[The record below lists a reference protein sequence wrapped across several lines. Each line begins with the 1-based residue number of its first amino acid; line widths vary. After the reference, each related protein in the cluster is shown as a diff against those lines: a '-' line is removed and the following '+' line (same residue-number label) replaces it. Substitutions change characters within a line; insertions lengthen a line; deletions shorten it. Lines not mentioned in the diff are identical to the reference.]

1 MLAET
6 RGQTAK
12 VAQSTGETPGG
23 QVSFVCIFP
32 TPLPWMSTPCQ
43 QSSFLCL
50 ACRQQRGADNE
61 AIRAEQALQLA
72 AENQAAEAA
81 RLRDYRNELR
91 HRMDIEVSLL
101 GAPYIYSV

>member
-1 MLAET
+1 MYFSNTPAMDVHALPAELIS
-6 RGQTAK
+6 GGK
-12 VAQSTGETPGG
+12 VLWELTHY
-23 QVSFVCIFP
+23 C
-32 TPLPWMSTPCQ
+32 
-43 QSSFLCL
+43 LCL

-101 GAPYIYSV
+101 GAPYIYPV